1 MFHQH
6 RSHLSNLGLITFP
19 LEIDLLKY
27 ARFAKHMMAA
37 ANPFF
42 EATFDEESA
51 QILKRNV
58 CIGGSPKNL
67 KEKLIVI
74 GHRCEPPLDYRRHNL
89 TNAALQ
95 FTVIGDGRAHSHVR
109 SGNWRDAERD

>member
-6 RSHLSNLGLITFP
+6 RSHLSNLIDLGFITLP

-42 EATFDEESA
+42 EAKPDEESA

-58 CIGGSPKNL
+58 RVGGSAQNL
-67 KEKLIVI
+67 KEKLSVLT
-74 GHRCEPPLDYRRHNL
+74 HPCEPSLDYCRHDL
-89 TNAALQ
+89 ANAALQ
-95 FTVIGDGRAHSHVR
+95 FTIVGDG
-109 SGNWRDAERD
+109 